1 MAAGLLSIVR
11 NVARLSA
18 LQRLGLLDTPPE
30 AAFDRLTRLACRV
43 LRTPVGLVSL
53 VDRDRQFFKSCVGLP
68 EPFASARETPV
79 SHSFCQHVVATGKP
93 LIVENA
99 RTNPLVQLNPAV
111 EELGVVAY
119 AGIPLVTSEGFTVGS
134 FCVIDSRPRSW
145 SFDDVE
151 TLQELAGCVMH
162 EVEGR
167 RLLQA
172 TESRC
177 RELEA
182 RLRDA
187 EPSGASH
194 LRPADSPLA
203 EPAPTC

>member
-1 MAAGLLSIVR
+1 MGAELLSIVR

-30 AAFDRLTRLACRV
+30 AAFDRLTRVACRV
-43 LRTPVGLVSL
+43 LRAPVGLVSL
-53 VDRDRQFFKSCVGLP
+53 VDQNRQFFKSCVGLP
-68 EPFASARETPV
+68 EPIASRRQTPI

-93 LIVENA
+93 LIVEDA
-99 RTNPLVQLNPAV
+99 RHNPLVRLNPGI
-111 EELGVVAY
+111 EEMGIVAY
-119 AGIPLVTSEGFTVGS
+119 AGIPLVTSDGHTIGS

-151 TLQELAGCVMH
+151 MLQELAGCVMH
-162 EVEGR
+162 EIEGR
-167 RLLQA
+167 QLLQA
-172 TESRC
+172 SEARC

-187 EPSGASH
+187 EPAET
-194 LRPADSPLA
+194 SP
-203 EPAPTC
+203 

>member
-1 MAAGLLSIVR
+1 MTAELLSIVR

-53 VDRDRQFFKSCVGLP
+53 VDQNRQFFKSCVGLP
-68 EPFASARETPV
+68 EPFASARQTPV

-93 LIVENA
+93 LIVEDA

-111 EELGVVAY
+111 EELGIVAY
-119 AGIPLVTSEGFTVGS
+119 AGIPLVTSEGHAIGS

-145 SFDDVE
+145 SFDDIE
-151 TLQELAGCVMH
+151 MLQELAGGVMH
-162 EVEGR
+162 EIESR

-172 TESRC
+172 SESRC

-182 RLRDA
+182 RLRDT
-187 EPSGASH
+187 ERPGASH
-194 LRPADSPLA
+194 
-203 EPAPTC
+203 

>member
-1 MAAGLLSIVR
+1 MSAELLSIVR

-30 AAFDRLTRLACRV
+30 AAFDRLTRVACRV
-43 LRTPVGLVSL
+43 LHAPIGLVSL
-53 VDRDRQFFKSCVGLP
+53 VDQNRQFFKSCVGLP

-99 RTNPLVQLNPAV
+99 RTNPLVRLNPAI
-111 EELGVVAY
+111 EELGIVAY
-119 AGIPLVTSEGFTVGS
+119 AGIPLITSEGHTLGS
-134 FCVIDSRPRSW
+134 FCVIDSKPRFW
-145 SFDDVE
+145 SFDDIE

-162 EVEGR
+162 EIEGR

-172 TESRC
+172 SEARC
-177 RELEA
+177 RELEG

-187 EPSGASH
+187 A
-194 LRPADSPLA
+194 RPDA
-203 EPAPTC
+203 TH

>member
-1 MAAGLLSIVR
+1 MAAELLSIVR

-18 LQRLGLLDTPPE
+18 LQRLRLLDTPPE
-30 AAFDRLTRLACRV
+30 AAFDRLTRLACHV
-43 LRTPVGLVSL
+43 LRAPVGLVSL

-68 EPFASARETPV
+68 EPFASTRQTPV
-79 SHSFCQHVVATGKP
+79 SHSFCQHVVASGKP
-93 LIVENA
+93 LIVEDA
-99 RTNPLVQLNPAV
+99 RTNPLVRLNPAV
-111 EELGVVAY
+111 EELGIVAY
-119 AGIPLVTSEGFTVGS
+119 AGIPLVTSEGHAIGS

-145 SFDDVE
+145 SFEDIE
-151 TLQELAGCVMH
+151 MLQELAGCVMH
-162 EVEGR
+162 EIESR

-187 EPSGASH
+187 ERPGASH
-194 LRPADSPLA
+194 
-203 EPAPTC
+203 

>member
-1 MAAGLLSIVR
+1 MAAELLSIVR

-30 AAFDRLTRLACRV
+30 AAFDRLTRVACRV
-43 LRTPVGLVSL
+43 LRAPVGLVSL
-53 VDRDRQFFKSCVGLP
+53 VDGDRQFFKSCIGLP
-68 EPFASARETPV
+68 EPFASARQTPV
-79 SHSFCQHVVATGKP
+79 SHSFCQHVVGTGKP
-93 LIVENA
+93 LIVEDA
-99 RTNPLVQLNPAV
+99 RTNPLVSLNPAV
-111 EELGVVAY
+111 EAMGIIAY
-119 AGIPLVTSEGFTVGS
+119 AGIPLVTSDGHTIGS

-151 TLQELAGCVMH
+151 MLQELAGCVMH
-162 EVEGR
+162 EIEGR

-172 TESRC
+172 SELRC

-187 EPSGASH
+187 DRSGTSH
-194 LRPADSPLA
+194 
-203 EPAPTC
+203 